1 MTLYL
6 GAPSDQPQW
15 TLGEV
20 AEAPRHREKGDVIH
34 NTPQRKSDKGN
45 GVVVAVFKYDRAEDP
60 EGENHALFEHPGK
73 KKEKCDKWPHE
84 CKCDKWHAEL
94 EHAVSIRPPFVTK
107 A

>member
-1 MTLYL
+1 M
-6 GAPSDQPQW
+6 
-15 TLGEV
+15 
-20 AEAPRHREKGDVIH
+20 K
-34 NTPQRKSDKGN
+34 
-45 GVVVAVFKYDRAEDP
+45 VFKYDRAEDP